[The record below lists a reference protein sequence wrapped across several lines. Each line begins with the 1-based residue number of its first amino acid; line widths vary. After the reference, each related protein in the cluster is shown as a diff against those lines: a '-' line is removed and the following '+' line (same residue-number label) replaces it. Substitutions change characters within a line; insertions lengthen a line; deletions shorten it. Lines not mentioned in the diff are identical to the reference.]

1 MRRNAPIRLTL
12 LSTACLFVAA
22 AFASGPKPT
31 SSPTT
36 DWPHW
41 RGPLA
46 RGVAPQGNPPVE
58 WSETRNVRFKV
69 EIPGRGLSTPI
80 VWKERIFVTSAV
92 PLGEAP
98 APAPPPEEGGRLA
111 RVSPSGAQR
120 FVLYALDRQTGKVV
134 WERTAR
140 EGVPHEGTHADGSWA
155 SASAVTDGEVVLAPF
170 GSNGLYVYDLDGK
183 LLWSKDLGDMAT
195 RNAFGEG
202 SSPVLAGDTV
212 VVNWDHEAGSFI
224 VALDKR
230 TGNERWR
237 QLREEVTS
245 WSTPL
250 VVEHGGKQQLVV
262 AATGRTRSY
271 DLATGEVLWQ
281 AGGMTT
287 NVIPSPVESD
297 GVVYV
302 MSGFRGN
309 ALQAIR
315 LDQAKGEV
323 AGPPAIAW
331 TYDRD
336 TPYVPSPLLHEGI
349 LYFLK
354 HNTGTLSALDAKT
367 GALRYGPVRL
377 EGLDGAYA
385 SPVAAAGRV
394 YVVGRNGV
402 TQVIRA
408 GAEHV
413 VLATNRL
420 DDRFDASP
428 AIAGDE
434 LLLRGHRYLYSLAA
448 PGS

>member
-1 MRRNAPIRLTL
+1 MRRKAPTRLAL
-12 LSTACLFVAA
+12 AASCLFVTV
-22 AFASGPKPT
+22 AFAS
-31 SSPTT
+31 
-36 DWPHW
+36 DWPQW

-46 RGVAPQGNPPVE
+46 NGVAPQGNPPIA
-58 WSETRNVRFKV
+58 WSETQNVRFKIA
-69 EIPGRGLSTPI
+69 IPGRGLSTPV
-80 VWKERIFVTSAV
+80 VWKSKIFVTSAV
-92 PLGEAP
+92 PVGEAP
-98 APAPPPEEGGRLA
+98 APAPAPAEGGRPG
-111 RVSPSGAQR
+111 RVVPSGAQR
-120 FVLYALDRQTGKVV
+120 FVLHLIDTSTGEIL
-134 WERTAR
+134 WTRTAR
-140 EGVPHEGTHADGSWA
+140 EAVPHEGTHADGSWA
-155 SASAVTDGEVVLAPF
+155 SASPVTDGEVVLAHF
-170 GSNGLYVYDLDGK
+170 GSNGLYAYDLDGK
-183 LLWSKDLGDMAT
+183 LLWSKDLGDMAA

-202 SSPVLAGDTV
+202 SSPVIAGDTV

-237 QLREEVTS
+237 QSREEVTS

-250 VVEHGGKQQLVV
+250 VVEHGGRKQVVV
-262 AATGRTRSY
+262 AATGRTRAY
-271 DLATGEVLWQ
+271 DLATGEVIWQ
-281 AGGMTT
+281 VGGLTT

-297 GVVYV
+297 GVVYL

-323 AGPPAIAW
+323 AGAPAVAW
-331 TYDRD
+331 TWDRD
-336 TPYVPSPLLHEGI
+336 TPYVPSPLLYEGI

-402 TQVIRA
+402 TQVIKA

-413 VLATNRL
+413 VLATNKL

-428 AIAGDE
+428 VIAGNQ
-434 LLLRGHRYLYSLAA
+434 LLLRGHRYLYALAA
-448 PGS
+448 PAGK